1 MKYGA
6 PKNIIS
12 TWLKNKEK
20 YLQAQEARSTG
31 KVKKIGESEF
41 DRLDHVVFRSFI
53 FKRSQN
59 IQIYRMLTK

>member
-1 MKYGA
+1 M
-6 PKNIIS
+6 
-12 TWLKNKEK
+12 KNKEK